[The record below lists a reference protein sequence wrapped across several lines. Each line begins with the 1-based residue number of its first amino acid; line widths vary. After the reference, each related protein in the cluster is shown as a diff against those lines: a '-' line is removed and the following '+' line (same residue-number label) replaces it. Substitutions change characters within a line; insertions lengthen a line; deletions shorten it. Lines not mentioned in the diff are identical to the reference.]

1 MILQLLEKKAGVVRA
16 IGTAARKAGASKA
29 LGFLNKGT
37 KVVDKTLAPARPGAT
52 AAQAGHQRDLF
63 GKALPAVDI
72 NATSKAR
79 THAESIVN
87 NTLIKPA
94 HRRGLESLIRRR
106 LEALSKES

>member
-16 IGTAARKAGASKA
+16 IGTAARKARASKA
-29 LGFLNKGT
+29 LGFLNKGK

-63 GKALPAVDI
+63 GKALPVADVGAY
-72 NATSKAR
+72 NKAR
-79 THAESIVN
+79 TGAEGIVQH
-87 NTLIKPA
+87 TKRS
-94 HRRGLESLIRRR
+94 HKRGLESLVRRR